1 MLTGC
6 EKDDD
11 PTSVSLRS
19 ITREKFDYK
28 GGLASA
34 IVDAG
39 GRDVTAES
47 SESWCRTAV
56 IGSIVNFNVLAYT
69 GSEERSATVTVK
81 AEGLKPLLI
90 NVVQDKFR
98 GLVVV
103 PSTLIFSDTDRTL
116 SVAVTCSGV
125 YDVKLTE
132 NPNNAFSF
140 SKSEDGASVSFT
152 SNKASSRVEVK
163 GRAEFTPEE
172 GDPVIVTLI
181 QPKKSTY
188 DFLLGTWNVTKTDIF
203 AGASRIS
210 RRSHSPPRKINIR
223 TRSPSTIRTQGLS
236 LYGGVRR
243 WQSGH
248 SDRSGTGFS
257 GTKFYTLH
265 FNGPNNGQGNYIWSQ
280 AGVVAWAAEP
290 VFDENAG
297 TIQLV
302 FSDNGQGN
310 GRGGQDA
317 LFLGEQR
324 PVLVVYRAA
333 LFNQRTGTFQKL
345 LTDSEC
351 SGRAATFADRGPACA
366 PEPRIS
372 MTDQ

>member
-1 MLTGC
+1 MLASLALLTGC

-152 SNKASSRVEVK
+152 
-163 GRAEFTPEE
+163 
-172 GDPVIVTLI
+172 
-181 QPKKSTY
+181 
-188 DFLLGTWNVTKTDIF
+188 
-203 AGASRIS
+203 
-210 RRSHSPPRKINIR
+210 R
-223 TRSPSTIRTQGLS
+223 TR
-236 LYGGVRR
+236 RR
-243 WQSGH
+243 AVS
-248 SDRSGTGFS
+248 R
-257 GTKFYTLH
+257 
-265 FNGPNNGQGNYIWSQ
+265 
-280 AGVVAWAAEP
+280 
-290 VFDENAG
+290 
-297 TIQLV
+297 
-302 FSDNGQGN
+302 
-310 GRGGQDA
+310 
-317 LFLGEQR
+317 
-324 PVLVVYRAA
+324 
-333 LFNQRTGTFQKL
+333 
-345 LTDSEC
+345 
-351 SGRAATFADRGPACA
+351 
-366 PEPRIS
+366 
-372 MTDQ
+372 

>member
-1 MLTGC
+1 M
-6 EKDDD
+6 
-11 PTSVSLRS
+11 
-19 ITREKFDYK
+19 
-28 GGLASA
+28 
-34 IVDAG
+34 
-39 GRDVTAES
+39 
-47 SESWCRTAV
+47 
-56 IGSIVNFNVLAYT
+56 
-69 GSEERSATVTVK
+69 
-81 AEGLKPLLI
+81 LI

-203 AGASRIS
+203 AGSIQNLSSVTFSAKENQYSY
-210 RRSHSPPRKINIR
+210 KVTINDPALKDYPFTAEFADGKVVIQ
-223 TRSPSTIRTQGLS
+223 TGQEL
-236 LYGGVRR
+236 
-243 WQSGH
+243 
-248 SDRSGTGFS
+248 GFS

-265 FNGPNNGQGNYIWSQ
+265 FNGRITGKATISGHRRAWSPGRRNLSSMKMQ
-280 AGVVAWAAEP
+280 ARSSSCSAITARAM
-290 VFDENAG
+290 AG
-297 TIQLV
+297 
-302 FSDNGQGN
+302 
-310 GRGGQDA
+310 
-317 LFLGEQR
+317 R
-324 PVLVVYRAA
+324 PRRSV
-333 LFNQRTGTFQKL
+333 
-345 LTDSEC
+345 
-351 SGRAATFADRGPACA
+351 SGRTTTGIGRLPG
-366 PEPRIS
+366 S
-372 MTDQ
+372 SV

>member
-1 MLTGC
+1 MLASLAMLTGC

-56 IGSIVNFNVLAYT
+56 IGSTVNFNVLAYT

-188 DFLLGTWNVTKTDIF
+188 DFLLGTWNVTKTDIS
-203 AGASRIS
+203 AGSIQNLTVCIIYGYYIS
-210 RRSHSPPRKINIR
+210 
-223 TRSPSTIRTQGLS
+223 TF
-236 LYGGVRR
+236 VF
-243 WQSGH
+243 GH
-248 SDRSGTGFS
+248 IFLDVYHI
-257 GTKFYTLH
+257 FYEKT
-265 FNGPNNGQGNYIWSQ
+265 
-280 AGVVAWAAEP
+280 V
-290 VFDENAG
+290 
-297 TIQLV
+297 QLV
-302 FSDNGQGN
+302 VFVTT
-310 GRGGQDA
+310 A
-317 LFLGEQR
+317 
-324 PVLVVYRAA
+324 
-333 LFNQRTGTFQKL
+333 
-345 LTDSEC
+345 
-351 SGRAATFADRGPACA
+351 
-366 PEPRIS
+366 
-372 MTDQ
+372 

>member
-1 MLTGC
+1 MRNQPTQNYPYETLLTFLAGF
-6 EKDDD
+6 
-11 PTSVSLRS
+11 L
-19 ITREKFDYK
+19 
-28 GGLASA
+28 GL
-34 IVDAG
+34 VDRM
-39 GRDVTAES
+39 RD
-47 SESWCRTAV
+47 
-56 IGSIVNFNVLAYT
+56 FNVLAYT

-203 AGASRIS
+203 AGSIQNLSSVTFSAKENQYSY
-210 RRSHSPPRKINIR
+210 KVTINDPALKDYPFTAEFADGKVVIQ
-223 TRSPSTIRTQGLS
+223 TGQEL
-236 LYGGVRR
+236 
-243 WQSGH
+243 
-248 SDRSGTGFS
+248 GFS

-310 GRGGQDA
+310 GREAKTLCFWENNDRYWSFTGQLCLTNA
-317 LFLGEQR
+317 LELSKN
-324 PVLVVYRAA
+324 Y
-333 LFNQRTGTFQKL
+333 
-345 LTDSEC
+345 
-351 SGRAATFADRGPACA
+351 
-366 PEPRIS
+366 
-372 MTDQ
+372 

>member
-34 IVDAG
+34 VVDAG

-56 IGSIVNFNVLAYT
+56 IGSTVNFNVLAYT
-69 GSEERSATVTVK
+69 GDQERSATVTVK
-81 AEGLKPLLI
+81 AEGLKSLLI
-90 NVVQDKFR
+90 KVVQDKFR

-116 SVAVTCSGV
+116 SVAVTCSGG
-125 YDVKLTE
+125 YDVKFTE

-140 SKSEDGASVSFT
+140 LKSEDGTSVSFI
-152 SNKASSRVEVK
+152 SNRASSRVEVK

-188 DFLLGTWNVTKTDIF
+188 DFLLGTWNVTKTDILAGSIQNLSSITF
-203 AGASRIS
+203 AAKENQYSY
-210 RRSHSPPRKINIR
+210 KVTINDPALKDYPFTAEFTDGKVVIQ
-223 TRSPSTIRTQGLS
+223 TGQEL
-236 LYGGVRR
+236 
-243 WQSGH
+243 
-248 SDRSGTGFS
+248 GFS

-290 VFDENAG
+290 LFDENAS

-302 FSDNGQGN
+302 FRDNGQGN
-310 GRGGQDA
+310 GREAKTLCFWENNDRYWTFTGQLCLTDA
-317 LFLGEQR
+317 LELSKNYYPTPNAAGGPQ
-324 PVLVVYRAA
+324 PLPTAA
-333 LFNQRTGTFQKL
+333 LPAHRNQELQ
-345 LTDSEC
+345 
-351 SGRAATFADRGPACA
+351 
-366 PEPRIS
+366 
-372 MTDQ
+372 

>member
-1 MLTGC
+1 MKHYLLFLLASLALLTGC

-188 DFLLGTWNVTKTDIF
+188 DFLLGTWNVTKTDILP
-203 AGASRIS
+203 GASRIS

-223 TRSPSTIRTQGLS
+223 TRSPSTIPHSRIIPL
-236 LYGGVRR
+236 RR
-243 WQSGH
+243 S
-248 SDRSGTGFS
+248 SPMA
-257 GTKFYTLH
+257 K
-265 FNGPNNGQGNYIWSQ
+265 WS
-280 AGVVAWAAEP
+280 
-290 VFDENAG
+290 F
-297 TIQLV
+297 
-302 FSDNGQGN
+302 
-310 GRGGQDA
+310 
-317 LFLGEQR
+317 R
-324 PVLVVYRAA
+324 PVRNWVFGNKVLHPP
-333 LFNQRTGTFQKL
+333 FQW
-345 LTDSEC
+345 
-351 SGRAATFADRGPACA
+351 
-366 PEPRIS
+366 PE
-372 MTDQ
+372 

>member
-1 MLTGC
+1 MLASLALLTGC

-56 IGSIVNFNVLAYT
+56 IGSTVNFNVLAYT

-181 QPKKSTY
+181 QPKRAPMISCSAR
-188 DFLLGTWNVTKTDIF
+188 GT
-203 AGASRIS
+203 
-210 RRSHSPPRKINIR
+210 
-223 TRSPSTIRTQGLS
+223 
-236 LYGGVRR
+236 
-243 WQSGH
+243 
-248 SDRSGTGFS
+248 
-257 GTKFYTLH
+257 
-265 FNGPNNGQGNYIWSQ
+265 
-280 AGVVAWAAEP
+280 
-290 VFDENAG
+290 
-297 TIQLV
+297 
-302 FSDNGQGN
+302 
-310 GRGGQDA
+310 
-317 LFLGEQR
+317 
-324 PVLVVYRAA
+324 
-333 LFNQRTGTFQKL
+333 
-345 LTDSEC
+345 
-351 SGRAATFADRGPACA
+351 
-366 PEPRIS
+366 
-372 MTDQ
+372 